1 MLYQKYKNAVKINIT
16 RYCELEQSR
25 KEPIVK
31 NFVAANKQLLKEE
44 IVNKDLH
51 PTLAIVQV
59 GDNPA
64 SNSYIKGKLKDC
76 QEIGVEGRHIK
87 LNENID
93 QTTLDNTLMFLGADP
108 AISGIIVQLPIPK
121 HLHVNNDLIETW
133 KDVDGFKTESPFI
146 PCTPLGIYLYLNE
159 RGVKYDGKNI
169 VIIGR
174 SEIVG
179 KPMAKLLLDENATVT
194 ICHSHTK
201 DISIYTK
208 TADIIIVATGKRN
221 LLTRDM
227 IGDNKPIVIDVGIN
241 RNEEGKLC
249 GDCDYANLVNV
260 CEYISP
266 VPGGVGLLTRM
277 ALMSNV
283 VKAAQIQK
291 GLE

>member
-1 MLYQKYKNAVKINIT
+1 M
-16 RYCELEQSR
+16 
-25 KEPIVK
+25 K